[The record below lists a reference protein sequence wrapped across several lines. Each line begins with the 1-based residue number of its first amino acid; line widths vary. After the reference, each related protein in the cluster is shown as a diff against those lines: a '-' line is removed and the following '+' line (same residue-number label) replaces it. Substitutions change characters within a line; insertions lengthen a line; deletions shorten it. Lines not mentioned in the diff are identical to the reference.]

1 MKLKIILA
9 ASTFFIATPLLIGQS
24 LPSTELPTAPSV
36 PNISGSSLPSIP
48 NLSNASFSSPL
59 PASVLSQ
66 SGLDTSTLSQ
76 NPAERA
82 RGLTDQYKQGLL
94 DDSRLPTLPDNSSQ
108 LGTMA
113 KRFAEQ
119 TFPQEFQAAKGLL
132 SLPQSLPSAFP
143 TSIPTALPTSIPTAL
158 PTSPTGLPTSIPTAL
173 PTSPTSL
180 PTSIPTAFSTPSI
193 PSF

>member
-24 LPSTELPTAPSV
+24 LPSTALPTPPSV
-36 PNISGSSLPSIP
+36 LNISGSSLPSIN
-48 NLSNASFSSPL
+48 NLSNSSFSNPL
-59 PASVLSQ
+59 PASALSQ

-76 NPAERA
+76 NPSERA
-82 RGLTDQYKQGLL
+82 RNLSDQYKQGLL
-94 DDSRLPTLPDNSSQ
+94 DDSRLPSLPDNSNQ
-108 LGTMA
+108 LGTVA

-119 TFPQEFQAAKGLL
+119 TFPEEFQAAKGLL
-132 SLPQSLPSAFP
+132 SLPQAAPSSFSN
-143 TSIPTALPTSIPTAL
+143 SIPTALPTSS
-158 PTSPTGLPTSIPTAL
+158 TSFPTSIPTA
-173 PTSPTSL
+173 L

>member
-48 NLSNASFSSPL
+48 NLSNGSFSSPL

-132 SLPQSLPSAFP
+132 SLPQSLPSTF
-143 TSIPTALPTSIPTAL
+143 PTSIPTAL

-180 PTSIPTAFSTPSI
+180 PTSIPTAVSTPSI